1 MNDNSSPEE
10 IREFIESRREEA
22 TAGPAEPAYDQMEQA
37 AAQFKAQ
44 AEQNPDW
51 QQGRTETV
59 EVPEDERLD
68 RPVGTETD
76 SY

>member
-1 MNDNSSPEE
+1 
-10 IREFIESRREEA
+10 
-22 TAGPAEPAYDQMEQA
+22 MEQA

-51 QQGRTETV
+51 QEGRTETV